1 MRGVEIGRR
10 VKPKREE
17 DREGGEET
25 VSLKNSR
32 RQYYWQSLN
41 QWSEKVKLNTQ

>member
-1 MRGVEIGRR
+1 MRGVEIGYR

-17 DREGGEET
+17 EGGGEET